1 MKTALT
7 IAGSDSSGGA
17 GIQADIKTMM
27 ANGVYAM
34 SAITALTAQ
43 NAQLALANQTLEARV
58 ARRTRELE
66 DANARLKALSCT
78 DALLGIANRAHFN
91 ERLEQTCA
99 IARRSGRPV
108 GMLLID
114 VDYFKRYNDR
124 YGHQQGDTCLQ
135 AVARAVAGCLR
146 RDADLV
152 ARYGGEE
159 LVVVLPDTGMA
170 GATAL
175 AQRMVQ
181 AVQALA
187 LPHADSPVGPCVTI
201 SAGVCSQVPHAGADG
216 ASGSAALIAHAD
228 AALYQAKHQGRNRC
242 VAHAEGGDVAGML
255 SKI

>member
-1 MKTALT
+1 M
-7 IAGSDSSGGA
+7 
-17 GIQADIKTMM
+17 
-27 ANGVYAM
+27 
-34 SAITALTAQ
+34 
-43 NAQLALANQTLEARV
+43 
-58 ARRTRELE
+58 
-66 DANARLKALSCT
+66 
-78 DALLGIANRAHFN
+78 
-91 ERLEQTCA
+91 
-99 IARRSGRPV
+99 
-108 GMLLID
+108 ID
-114 VDYFKRYNDR
+114 VDCFKRYNDR

-181 AVQALA
+181 AVQALS